1 MSRRRIALL
10 ASLACVLLP
19 LAGWL
24 VIAPALPSR
33 APVSLPPEPVIDL
46 DGWQASAPL
55 ASAELAREPSPG
67 LTAASSASAAAG
79 TADDKT
85 RCGNDQTPQYRTPEP
100 EADGMI
106 HVEMPVPDPDG
117 VVRRFPGETKA
128 AGVGYT
134 GAMRRVDAALRASPD
149 PFDRAM
155 ADWLD
160 LAEITPPAI
169 RVEALAQDALAV
181 ADPRVYGLAWASCH
195 PSAASWMGQPAPGT
209 TPTCTRLSVSEWA
222 RIDPGNA
229 VPWLY
234 ALDAATRAGDEAAQ
248 RDALRR
254 VADSTRV
261 EARSNAGAAAVARL
275 RMARDA
281 DLSAQSTAAIKA
293 LGASIAPYGAVVTP
307 CRNHAGGD
315 PDRAATCAR
324 IAEMMFD
331 HSDTFVSRNLG
342 GAVHKLLT
350 DDASWLERAHR
361 EQHQAAAR
369 WNETLDGHVVDS
381 GPCADVRGFMR
392 HFVRLDAVG
401 ELALAEQARHAAS
414 AP

>member
-10 ASLACVLLP
+10 ALLACALP

-24 VIAPALPSR
+24 VVGPALSSHAPAR
-33 APVSLPPEPVIDL
+33 PEPAIDL
-46 DGWQASAPL
+46 DGRQARVSLAP
-55 ASAELAREPSPG
+55 AGQIREPSPR
-67 LTAASSASAAAG
+67 LKAASAASAASG
-79 TADDKT
+79 AADDKL
-85 RCGNDQTPQYRTPEP
+85 RCGGDQAPQYKPP
-100 EADGMI
+100 EAAEDGI
-106 HVEMPVPDPDG
+106 VYLEEPKPDPDG
-117 VVRRFPGETKA
+117 VVRRFPGEIKP

-134 GAMRRVDAALRASPD
+134 GAMRRIDAVLRASAD

-181 ADPRVYGLAWASCH
+181 ADPRVYGLAWQACH
-195 PSAASWMGQPAPGT
+195 PWLSSPYAGRPAPGS
-209 TPTCTRLSVSEWA
+209 TPACARLSTSEWA
-222 RIDPGNA
+222 RLDPGNA

-234 ALDAATRAGDEAAQ
+234 ALDEANKAGDDAAQ
-248 RDALRR
+248 REALRR
-254 VADSTRV
+254 MADSTRV

-275 RMARDA
+275 QMAQEA
-281 DLSAQSTAAIKA
+281 DLSAQSTAVGKA
-293 LGASIAPYGAVVTP
+293 LGASIAPYGAVATP

-324 IAEMMFD
+324 IAELMFN
-331 HSDTFVSRNLG
+331 HSDTFISRNLG
-342 GAVHKLLT
+342 GAVHRLLT
-350 DDASWLERAHR
+350 DDASWIDRAHR
-361 EQHQAAAR
+361 EQRQAGAR
-369 WNETLDGHVVDS
+369 WNETVDGPVVDS
-381 GPCADVRGFMR
+381 GPCADARGFLR

-401 ELALAEQARHAAS
+401 ELVLAEQARRAAS

>member
-1 MSRRRIALL
+1 M
-10 ASLACVLLP
+10 
-19 LAGWL
+19 
-24 VIAPALPSR
+24 
-33 APVSLPPEPVIDL
+33 IDL
-46 DGWQASAPL
+46 DGGQEPVALVSAQ
-55 ASAELAREPSPG
+55 RSPEQPPG
-67 LTAASSASAAAG
+67 SMAASTASAASGA
-79 TADDKT
+79 ADDKR
-85 RCGNDQTPQYRTPEP
+85 RCGGDQAPEYKAP
-100 EADGMI
+100 EAAEDGI
-106 HVEMPVPDPDG
+106 VYLEEPKPDPDG
-117 VVRRFPGETKA
+117 VLRRFPGETKP

-134 GAMRRVDAALRASPD
+134 GAMRRIDAALRASAD

-160 LAEITPPAI
+160 LAEITPPAL

-181 ADPRVYGLAWASCH
+181 ADPRVYGLAWAACH
-195 PSAASWMGQPAPGT
+195 PSGASWMGQPAPGT

-331 HSDTFVSRNLG
+331 HSDTFISRNLG

-361 EQHQAAAR
+361 EQRLAGAR
-369 WNETLDGHVVDS
+369 WNETVDGKVVDS
-381 GPCADVRGFMR
+381 GPCADVRGFLR
-392 HFVRLDAVG
+392 HFVRLDALG
-401 ELALAEQARHAAS
+401 ELMLAEQARRAAS